1 MTDLFT
7 QNKTRK
13 LKKDSYN
20 SDDIIVLEGLEP
32 VRKRPGMYIGG
43 TDEKAYHHL
52 IIEVLDNCID
62 EAIEGHANLI
72 EIELLSLNTVKI
84 SDNGRGIP
92 IDNHPKYPN
101 KSALEVILTTL
112 HSGGKFNDK
121 NYLTFNTRRNRKIDL
136 TEYYN
141 LIYEYKNDC
150 LIAGIKYDKSY
161 YEDRDLKPSEN
172 LLFSITLTPLTSFE
186 QKIDQW

>member
-1 MTDLFT
+1 MTDLFA
-7 QNKTRK
+7 QKKTNK

-72 EIELLSLNTVKI
+72 EIELLSLNTIKI

-92 IDNHPKYPN
+92 IDNHPKYPIF
-101 KSALEVILTTL
+101 KYTL
-112 HSGGKFNDK
+112 KYITFII
-121 NYLTFNTRRNRKIDL
+121 YLSCIDF
-136 TEYYN
+136 
-141 LIYEYKNDC
+141 
-150 LIAGIKYDKSY
+150 IKYLHPYKYIKYNS
-161 YEDRDLKPSEN
+161 
-172 LLFSITLTPLTSFE
+172 
-186 QKIDQW
+186 

>member
-1 MTDLFT
+1 MKSKINNSTSE
-7 QNKTRK
+7 NYSAESIKV
-13 LKKDSYN
+13 LK
-20 SDDIIVLEGLEP
+20 GLDA

-72 EIELLSLNTVKI
+72 EIELLSLNTIKI
-84 SDNGRGIP
+84 IDNGRGIP

-121 NYLTFNTRRNRKIDL
+121 NYTTSGGLHGVGVSVVNALSSELIVEISRNNRGDKIHFKRKFKNSNKSINHKNGKRIRTFK
-136 TEYYN
+136 
-141 LIYEYKNDC
+141 
-150 LIAGIKYDKSY
+150 
-161 YEDRDLKPSEN
+161 
-172 LLFSITLTPLTSFE
+172 F
-186 QKIDQW
+186 

>member
-52 IIEVLDNCID
+52 VIEVLDNCID
-62 EAIEGHANLI
+62 EAVEGHANLI
-72 EIELLSLNTVKI
+72 KIELLSLNTIKI

-92 IDNHPKYPN
+92 VDNHPKYPD

-112 HSGGKFNDK
+112 HSGGKFNNK
-121 NYLTFNTRRNRKIDL
+121 NYTTSGGLHGVGVSVVNALSSELIVEVSRNNKV
-136 TEYYN
+136 
-141 LIYEYKNDC
+141 YKQ
-150 LIAGIKYDKSY
+150 KY
-161 YEDRDLKPSEN
+161 
-172 LLFSITLTPLTSFE
+172 
-186 QKIDQW
+186 

>member
-72 EIELLSLNTVKI
+72 EIELLSLNTIKI

-121 NYLTFNTRRNRKIDL
+121 NYTTSGGLHGVGVSVVNALSEKLELSIYRDGK
-136 TEYYN
+136 EY
-141 LIYEYKNDC
+141 
-150 LIAGIKYDKSY
+150 LIAFKNGNT
-161 YEDRDLKPSEN
+161 LKPLKQIGKTKYRCTRIYFLPS
-172 LLFSITLTPLTSFE
+172 
-186 QKIDQW
+186 